1 MLYFYKMILI
11 ICSEPILAKSGDPFG
26 GYGMV
31 GQCSCPAGP
40 LGPAGPPGPPG
51 ITGSAGVPGIPGTSP
66 AETIERQDVIN
77 ISKKICR
84 IIVGKQM
91 REMDKP

>member
-1 MLYFYKMILI
+1 
-11 ICSEPILAKSGDPFG
+11 
-26 GYGMV
+26 MV

>member
-1 MLYFYKMILI
+1 MKVKLL
-11 ICSEPILAKSGDPFG
+11 EPILAKSGDTFG

-51 ITGSAGVPGIPGTSP
+51 IAGSAGAPGSPGIAASP
-66 AETIERQDVIN
+66 EIDRDDVIN
-77 ISKKICR
+77 ISKKVCR

-91 REMDKP
+91 QKWDKP